1 MVINMR
7 LKQKNWSKKLRH
19 NKKRNSF
26 ELQIEQ
32 AFELVDNQVDF
43 KDPSN
48 LKADVPL
55 SLLNQ
60 EKLARAVIDQA
71 DLMDASEKERRK
83 NFDRLLRKKRI
94 IRAVVACGIV
104 AALVVAMVLGGV
116 FDRVNIDTYDAGI
129 YVSNTYSA
137 DKLKYPTESLEATFY
152 NYELLT
158 EGMLEED
165 YIESEDEKY
174 FLFTK
179 DTKNAPKVNDEKLS
193 DSLDKILSTAMT
205 KLDYAYDEKYILGK
219 EYCKDEKGNWYL
231 YVSVLATCIDYNP
244 ETEDALKWKDCPDYM
259 RISEMIMAGDY
270 EYYGCCFDKP
280 QIPYEFLT
288 KAGDLSTKT
297 YITISDIIVVL

>member
-1 MVINMR
+1 MG
-7 LKQKNWSKKLRH
+7 LKQKNWSKKLRQ

-32 AFELVDNQVDF
+32 AFDLVDNQVDF

-71 DLMDASEKERRK
+71 DLADVSEKERRK
-83 NFDRLLRKKRI
+83 QFDRLLRKKRMI
-94 IRAVVACGIV
+94 KAVVACGIV

-116 FDRVNIDTYDAGI
+116 FDRVDIDTYDAGI

-158 EGMLEED
+158 EDMLEED

-193 DSLDKILSTAMT
+193 DTLDKILSKAMNE
-205 KLDYAYDEKYILGK
+205 LDYAYDEKYILEK

-231 YVSVLATCIDYNP
+231 YLSVLATCIDYNP
-244 ETEDALKWKDCPDYM
+244 ETEDARKWKDYPDYM

-270 EYYGCCFDKP
+270 EYDGCYFDEP
-280 QIPYEFLT
+280 QIPLEFLK

-297 YITISDIIVVL
+297 YITISGIIVVL